1 MVTFK
6 MYLSARVVISDGTE
20 GEAYMFF
27 STPRSRQVNL
37 MRILRV
43 AFSMSS
49 PVPTHL
55 VTH

>member
-27 STPRSRQVNL
+27 STPRSRQEVNL
-37 MRILRV
+37 MRILRLLP
-43 AFSMSS
+43 A
-49 PVPTHL
+49 
-55 VTH
+55 